1 MSDGENCAPT
11 FKLSMALMTRFK
23 AGEYCGGKE
32 GILPDLT
39 NATNSACVVAKANGD
54 LKRQP
59 LRLVA

>member
-1 MSDGENCAPT
+1 MSDEEDCALT

-39 NATNSACVVAKANGD
+39 NATNSACVVAEANGD
-54 LKRQP
+54 L
-59 LRLVA
+59 